1 MSKLHIITI
10 SDGNLISLKKTL
22 KSINKQNYKNFK
34 NIIISKTNLA
44 KIKKKYKKN
53 RIFIFKKD
61 YSIYEAMNHG
71 LKKSVNKNIIF
82 LNSGD
87 TFSSNSSLKLIC
99 YNLKKRSCVMFVS
112 ILKNDKDYFIPKKK
126 LFFSKNF
133 LSHSSFI
140 RPSIKFDNGF
150 KVNKFVTAD
159 GEWMKKHVLK
169 FGVKKIFK
177 STTIFYLGGISNYPS
192 IRSLKMKLNSGPIL
206 LIKEIVKYFLLK
218 FVGKNNFYKIIY
230 FFKYDRVNYDQ
241 LKKLLIKNKN
251 LLNGTKKI

>member
-1 MSKLHIITI
+1 MPKLYIITI
-10 SDGNLISLKKTL
+10 SDGNLRSLKKTL
-22 KSINKQNYKNFK
+22 NSIDKQNYKNFI
-34 NIIISKTNLA
+34 NIIISKASLT

-61 YSIYEAMNHG
+61 YSIYEAMNYG

-87 TFSSNSSLKLIC
+87 TFLSNSSLKLIC
-99 YNLKKRSCVMFVS
+99 NNLKQGSCYMFIS
-112 ILKNDKDYFIPKKK
+112 ILKNDKDYFIPKKR

-140 RPSIKFDNGF
+140 RPSVTFDHGF

-177 STTIFYLGGISNYPS
+177 SITIFYLGGISNYPS
-192 IRSLKMKLNSGPIL
+192 IRSLKMKLNSGPSL
-206 LIKEIVKYFLLK
+206 LIKEITKYFLLK
-218 FVGKNNFYKIIY
+218 LVGKNNFYKIIY
-230 FFKYDRVNYDQ
+230 SLKYDRVNYSQ
-241 LKKLLIKNKN
+241 LKK
-251 LLNGTKKI
+251 KIN